1 MQWRDGHVDLQ
12 TVFVYSRE
20 VVALHFDVIKFIKAQ
35 KVIKVK
41 NLIVF
46 GENVIRRPDM
56 ANMQIALLLSHN
68 KDTDLNPLFSEL
80 ILQQ

>member
-12 TVFVYSRE
+12 TVFVNSRE

-35 KVIKVK
+35 EVIKVN

-46 GENVIRRPDM
+46 GEDVVRCPDM
-56 ANMQIALLLSHN
+56 ANMKIALLLPHH
-68 KDTDLNPLFSEL
+68 KDTDLNPFFCEL
-80 ILQQ
+80 ILQK